1 MNSINRTTRRYTGL
15 LLALLGG
22 FAPVWTHAQGSD
34 TPTRLVVAF
43 AAGGPND
50 IMARALAEKM
60 RVSLNEPVVVENRTG
75 AGGIV
80 ATDSV
85 KRAPKDGKTI
95 LISSAPPFVLYPWT
109 YKQLPYNPEADFA
122 AVAHLAEVP
131 LAAFARADSPY
142 QNFSQYLSWAK
153 DNPASQGIG
162 VVALGG
168 MMHFGV
174 TSMAQT
180 LGQKYFPVPYRG
192 GAAIL
197 TDLVGGNVPL
207 AMDAA
212 ATAFEMTKSGKT
224 RFLGVTGTKRSP
236 LLPDV
241 PTFKEQGIGN
251 FDNAS
256 AWYIAFVPSG
266 TPPARVARLES
277 ALIAAAKDVEVQK
290 RMGNLGMVMTGLPGK
305 EASQL
310 VSTQSTYW
318 KPIIAQTGF
327 KADQ

>member
-1 MNSINRTTRRYTGL
+1 MNRTTRRYTGL
-15 LLALLGG
+15 LIALLGISS
-22 FAPVWTHAQGSD
+22 PLWTHAQGND

-43 AAGGPND
+43 AAGGAND
-50 IMARALAEKM
+50 IMARALAEKL
-60 RVSLNEPVVVENRTG
+60 RLSLGETVVVENRTG

-80 ATDSV
+80 AAESV

-95 LISSAPPFVLYPWT
+95 LISSAPAFVLYPWT
-109 YKQLPYNPEADFA
+109 YKQLPYNPETDFT

-131 LAAFARADSPY
+131 LAAFTRADSPY
-142 QNFSQYLSWAK
+142 QDFSQYLAWAK
-153 DNPASQGIG
+153 GNPASQSIG
-162 VVALGG
+162 VVSLGG
-168 MMHFGV
+168 MMHFGIAG
-174 TSMAQT
+174 MAQT
-180 LGQKYFPVPYRG
+180 LGQKYLPVPYRG
-192 GAAIL
+192 GAAIM
-197 TDLVGGNVPL
+197 TDLVGGNIPI

-212 ATAFEMTKSGKT
+212 ATAFEMTKTGKT

-241 PTFKEQGIGN
+241 PTFKEQGVSS

-266 TPPARVARLES
+266 TPSARAARLET
-277 ALIAAAKDVEVQK
+277 ALIAAAKDADVQK
-290 RMGNLGMVMTGLPGK
+290 RMSSLGMVMTGLPGQ

-310 VSTQSTYW
+310 VSAQRTYW
-318 KPIIAQTGF
+318 KPIVAQTGF